1 MADPRIRLSEPTV
14 GEEEAQAAARA
25 VRDGHLVF
33 GPDLPAFEAALA
45 AAVGTDGAV
54 ATVTGTAALHL
65 ALVTAGVEP
74 GDEVWVSDL
83 TFIASANA
91 VSYCG
96 ARPVLVDSEPRSW
109 NMDPDVVIA
118 EIERRARTGAAMPK
132 AIVPVHMLGHPADLE
147 RVLPVAAE
155 HGIAVVEDAAESL
168 GARWRG
174 GPFDGRAP
182 GSVGDLGIYSFN
194 FNKPIST
201 GGGGMLVA
209 RDAAVLARARHLGTQ
224 AKIPDTD
231 YRHDA
236 IGFNDRLSN
245 VAAAI
250 GVIQMRR
257 LSGLIESRRA
267 IADRYRDAF
276 ADLGVRDG
284 PDEPWARRSG
294 WLATAM
300 FADESTRNAVR
311 EALRAVDIEA
321 RPIWPPMR
329 IQAPY
334 RDCEVLGGDVA
345 VDISERVLCLPCSA
359 HLSTGQQDEVIAIV
373 RSVVQGAGARHP
385 NGDRVARERGP
396 IGSARSA
403 VSGGG

>member
-1 MADPRIRLSEPTV
+1 MGAMAEPRIRLSEPTV

-45 AAVGTDGAV
+45 AAVGATDAV

-65 ALVTAGVEP
+65 ALVTAGVGP

-83 TFIASANA
+83 TFIASVNA

-96 ARPVLVDSEPRSW
+96 ARVVLVDSEPQSW
-109 NMDPDVVIA
+109 NLDPEVVRA
-118 EIERRARTGAAMPK
+118 EIERRAAAGEPMPK
-132 AIVPVHMLGHPADLE
+132 AIVPVHMLGHPADLAPI
-147 RVLPVAAE
+147 LPLLAE
-155 HGIAVVEDAAESL
+155 HGITVVEDAAESL
-168 GARWRG
+168 GSRWVG
-174 GPFDGRAP
+174 GVLDARAP
-182 GSVGDLGIYSFN
+182 GSVGDFGIYSFN

-209 RDAAVLARARHLGTQ
+209 RDPAQLARARHLGTQ
-224 AKIPDTD
+224 AKIPDSD

-250 GVIQMRR
+250 GVIQMQR
-257 LSGLIESRRA
+257 LDGLIERRRA
-267 IADRYRDAF
+267 IADRYRDAI
-276 ADLGVRDG
+276 ADLGIAGG

-294 WLATAM
+294 WLATAV
-300 FADESTRNAVR
+300 FPDDSTRQAVR
-311 EALRAVDIEA
+311 AALQAEGIEA

-334 RDCEVLGGDVA
+334 RDCAVLGGDVA
-345 VDISERVLCLPCSA
+345 MRIADRVLCLPCSA
-359 HLSTGQQDEVIAIV
+359 HLSTEQQDEVVGIV
-373 RSVVQGAGARHP
+373 RAVVRGA
-385 NGDRVARERGP
+385 
-396 IGSARSA
+396 
-403 VSGGG
+403 

>member
-1 MADPRIRLSEPTV
+1 MAEPRIRLSEPTV
-14 GEEEAQAAARA
+14 GEDEAQAAARA

-45 AAVGTDGAV
+45 QAVGAHDAV

-65 ALVTAGVEP
+65 ALVTAGVGP

-83 TFIASANA
+83 TFIASVNA

-96 ARPVLVDSEPRSW
+96 ARVVLVDSEPRSW
-109 NMDPDVVIA
+109 NLDPDVVA
-118 EIERRARTGAAMPK
+118 TEIERRAKTGAPMPK
-132 AIVPVHMLGHPADLE
+132 AIVPVHMLGHPADLAPI
-147 RVLPVAAE
+147 LPLLAE
-155 HGIAVVEDAAESL
+155 HGITVVEDAAESL
-168 GARWRG
+168 GSRWHG
-174 GPFDGRAP
+174 GALDGRAP
-182 GSVGDLGIYSFN
+182 GSVGDLGIFSFN

-209 RDAAVLARARHLGTQ
+209 HDPAVLARARHLGTQ
-224 AKIPDTD
+224 AKIPDSD

-250 GVIQMRR
+250 GVIQMQR
-257 LSGLIESRRA
+257 LDGLIEARRA
-267 IADRYRDAF
+267 IADRYRDAL
-276 ADLGVRDG
+276 ADLGVTGG

-294 WLATAM
+294 WLSTAV
-300 FADESTRNAVR
+300 FADDSTRQAVR
-311 EALRAVDIEA
+311 EALRSRGIEA

-334 RDCEVLGGDVA
+334 RDCEVLGGHVA
-345 VDISERVLCLPCSA
+345 MQIADRVLCLPCSA
-359 HLSTGQQDEVIAIV
+359 HLTTEQQDEVIDIV
-373 RSVVQGAGARHP
+373 RAVVRGA
-385 NGDRVARERGP
+385 
-396 IGSARSA
+396 
-403 VSGGG
+403 